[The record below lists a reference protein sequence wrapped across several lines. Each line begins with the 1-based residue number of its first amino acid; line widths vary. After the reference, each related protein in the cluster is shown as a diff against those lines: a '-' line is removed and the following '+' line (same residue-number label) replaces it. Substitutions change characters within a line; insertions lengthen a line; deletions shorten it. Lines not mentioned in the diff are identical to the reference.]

1 MKILVTFILLFV
13 FTITDGVSQ
22 SLEPLNV
29 SNGSSIEID
38 GTSTLHDWT
47 AVAKDFTVDFRVPK
61 DWTKGVDFWDAED
74 IEGLV
79 VTVPVEKLDSG
90 KGGMDKRMYKA
101 LKDDDH
107 PRIIFEYSNVELE
120 ESDKLDA
127 KNLVINGELTIAG
140 VSKPVSLEVTG
151 EILESNALKFSGS
164 YTMNM
169 TEFDVEPPSAMLG
182 TIKSGE
188 EITIRYD
195 IIFQ

>member
-22 SLEPLNV
+22 SVEPLNV